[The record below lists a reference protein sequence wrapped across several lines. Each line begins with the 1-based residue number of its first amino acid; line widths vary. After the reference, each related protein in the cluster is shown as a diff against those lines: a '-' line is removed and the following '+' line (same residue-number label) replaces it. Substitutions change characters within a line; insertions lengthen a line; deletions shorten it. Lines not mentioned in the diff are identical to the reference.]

1 MRATQSEEGKEG
13 PRYSPMIR
21 MKMSYYALHS
31 VCRAHASRAARWEA
45 RFASTFKYPLNYSA
59 KLHTQG
65 SCVWMRVCLQ
75 CVCVCL
81 CTSGRGEA
89 VRQTAR
95 KWEAASI
102 NNKLLE
108 NVCIYANCTHVHN
121 SVGIVRVHMCESDE
135 SLKNRPGGRYL
146 CETWVLSNYLRLLP
160 TTTNAGY

>member
-1 MRATQSEEGKEG
+1 M
-13 PRYSPMIR
+13 
-21 MKMSYYALHS
+21 
-31 VCRAHASRAARWEA
+31 
-45 RFASTFKYPLNYSA
+45 
-59 KLHTQG
+59 
-65 SCVWMRVCLQ
+65 
-75 CVCVCL
+75 
-81 CTSGRGEA
+81 
-89 VRQTAR
+89 RQTAR

-146 CETWVLSNYLRLLP
+146 CETWALSNYLILLP